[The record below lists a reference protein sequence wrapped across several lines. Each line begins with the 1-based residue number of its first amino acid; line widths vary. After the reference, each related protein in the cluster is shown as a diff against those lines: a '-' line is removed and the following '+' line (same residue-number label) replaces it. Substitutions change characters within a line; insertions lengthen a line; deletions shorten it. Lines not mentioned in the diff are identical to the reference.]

1 MSVRTEQVCQQFGKQ
16 KISEETLLMA
26 DEKVIRQFRLQVTTE
41 LEALKDVLQW
51 FEGVITPLLPSKFGW
66 QCEIALVE
74 AFTNAVRH
82 AHQNMPKTTPIELEV
97 KLFANFLEMRIWDR
111 GKPFDLSAKLQSI
124 YEHDLDPLDKE
135 GGRGLQFMEKLTDE
149 LQYLRLPNQ
158 RNCLVMRKR
167 YSEALK
173 TC

>member
-1 MSVRTEQVCQQFGKQ
+1 K
-16 KISEETLLMA
+16 
-26 DEKVIRQFRLQVTTE
+26 
-41 LEALKDVLQW
+41 
-51 FEGVITPLLPSKFGW
+51 
-66 QCEIALVE
+66 
-74 AFTNAVRH
+74 N
-82 AHQNMPKTTPIELEV
+82 
-97 KLFANFLEMRIWDR
+97 WDM

-124 YEHDLDPLDKE
+124 YEHEANPLDKE

-149 LQYLRLPNQ
+149 LQYLRLPNH

>member
-1 MSVRTEQVCQQFGKQ
+1 
-16 KISEETLLMA
+16 MA
-26 DEKVIRQFRLQVTTE
+26 DREVIRQFKLQVTTE

-51 FEGVITPLLPSKFGW
+51 FEGVVAPLLPSKFGW

-82 AHQNMPKTTPIELEV
+82 AHHNMPKTTPIELEV
-97 KLFANFLEMRIWDR
+97 KLFANFLEMRIWDK
-111 GKPFDLSAKLQSI
+111 GQPFDLSAKLQSI
-124 YEHDLDPLDKE
+124 YEHDTDPLDKE

-149 LQYLRLPNQ
+149 LQYVRLSD
-158 RNCLVMRKR
+158 RGNCLVMRKR
-167 YSEALK
+167 YSEALN